1 LLANA
6 CKFTAPG
13 SDVEVVLQREP
24 DSLRIEVLDRGPG
37 VDESFRP
44 LIFERFTQID
54 ARDAR
59 LKGGSGLGLA
69 ISRAIVERHRG
80 RIGLRSREGG
90 GSVFWFELP
99 LGDASSS
106 SQPQAGSLPVAANG
120 DRHVG

>member
-1 LLANA
+1 
-6 CKFTAPG
+6 
-13 SDVEVVLQREP
+13 
-24 DSLRIEVLDRGPG
+24 LRIEVLDRGPG

-99 LGDASSS
+99 LGDASSPL
-106 SQPQAGSLPVAANG
+106 PQAGSQPVAASG